1 MKHIMKKI
9 IPLLVVIAVFSIKC
23 SSDRT
28 KNIDNKIAAQLLHF
42 PVSGEDTLKVSYFA
56 DTVIYIPLEM
66 TSESVVGT
74 IKHLWMNDS
83 YILVHCREIPLLLF
97 QRDGKFV
104 RKIGKI
110 GRGPG
115 EYNGINNFCVILNT
129 IYVSNPGK
137 RSLLKY
143 TFNGAFCGEIKF
155 NYPPIYFTT
164 TYDNKLVCYNNLD
177 GKIAVYNKNLYS
189 PPDTIIVEYGVTK
202 GRYLWKLNHP
212 TLNYLQKT
220 PSGLL
225 FYNYVSDTVWKI
237 NTDTKEPAYI
247 LDMKDRLIPYEKQL
261 EFYTG
266 RDLVEW
272 GNMVKLYIRVHL
284 IPFTSMM
291 IIIQNNWLVGT
302 DDAIYLNN
310 MKTREIKRYNTNF
323 FYDDIVSCQKLIVLF
338 QAFSEDYLVTT
349 VVGPERDKNKLKG
362 NPSPLWLDL
371 IQNVKET
378 DNPIISL
385 IRIKKELFV
394 NEILK

>member
-1 MKHIMKKI
+1 MKKV

-23 SSDRT
+23 SSDQT

-42 PVSGEDTLKVSYFA
+42 PVAGEDTLKVSYFA

-74 IKHLWMNDS
+74 IKHLWINDL
-83 YILVHCREIPLLLF
+83 YILVHCRDIPLLLF

-115 EYNGINNFCVILNT
+115 EYNGINNFCVILDT

-143 TFNGAFCGEIKF
+143 SFDGAFCGEIKF
-155 NYPPIYFTT
+155 NYPPLYFTT
-164 TYDNKLVCYNNLD
+164 TFDNKLVCYNNLD

-189 PPDTIIVEYGVTK
+189 PPDTIVVEYGVTK

-237 NTDTKEPAYI
+237 NTDTKGPAYI
-247 LDMKDRLIPYEKQL
+247 LDIKDRLVPYEKQL

-266 RDLVEW
+266 HDLVEW
-272 GNMVKLYIRVHL
+272 GDMVKPYIRVHP
-284 IPFTSMM
+284 IPFTSKM
-291 IIIQNNWLVGT
+291 ILIQNNWLVGT
-302 DDAIYLNN
+302 DDAIYLND
-310 MKTREIKRYNTNF
+310 METGKIKRYNTNY

-349 VVGPERDKNKLKG
+349 VVGPEKDTNKLKG
-362 NPSPLWLDL
+362 NPSPLWLEL
-371 IQNVKET
+371 MQNVKET

-385 IRIKKELFV
+385 IRIKK
-394 NEILK
+394 NIH